1 MKIKNVN
8 SLCLIISKV
17 NGYFKEINKYK
28 YLTLVPTDESK
39 EKIWKYEEMWSK
51 IRDLIR
57 SVTKNSDDYEEK
69 YMKIKFNSDDGLF
82 LNKAR

>member
-1 MKIKNVN
+1 
-8 SLCLIISKV
+8 
-17 NGYFKEINKYK
+17 
-28 YLTLVPTDESK
+28 
-39 EKIWKYEEMWSK
+39 MWSK

-57 SVTKNSDDYEEK
+57 SITKNSDDYEEK